1 MTTEDQYRTPLQELL
16 ARMQNDGTDRQ
27 PLIELVQWL
36 RPSSASKPEKAAEK
50 LDLLIYTIQ
59 DDPQHRATLRDYIY
73 RLFES
78 RNSIRAF
85 TELGVQSFRGFFSE
99 SWRKMSYKFLPP
111 AYPENGLMQD
121 LYYVFRK
128 RKDYRWVEHIPA
140 AKWAELFATLGYRE
154 PHTLPPGHP
163 ALLQLLNC
171 ILVLSQR
178 ITAIG
183 LEPEIV
189 GKMPEIELFD
199 SPFMVQ
205 SREISE
211 YLKHFDEPDFERT
224 TENDDY
230 RHITVMLAQCEDYI
244 QRIRKGKS
252 KFGTSLS
259 LSQSIIRLTQNI
271 ERLRIFLKLIHAT
284 PEPAFKDEAHFFQQL
299 IRAENKKYSLR
310 QHFNQNL
317 SYLAFQITEHTGKK
331 GEYYIT
337 STRSEYWKM
346 FRSALGGGFIVGF
359 LAIIKTVISSQALSL
374 FNRAFQYSMNYSL
387 GFILIQFTHSTLATK
402 QPAMTASKV
411 AAALDIS
418 KVREENM
425 KNLVEMIVRL
435 WRTQTV
441 AFAGNILFAFPVAYA
456 VAWGIEYA
464 SGAPFAS
471 GSKVEKII
479 HDLHPVDSLALF
491 HAAIAGVFLFLAGL
505 ISGYYD
511 NRNVYSKIPRR
522 IREHRRLQRI
532 FSPRRL
538 DGIATYVENNLGALA
553 GNFFLGIFLGS
564 MGPIGYFLGLPLD
577 IRHVTFASGNFGI
590 ALAGMEPPFD
600 TAVIL
605 WSLLGIALIGL
616 INFIVSYGLT
626 TAMAMKSRNVDF
638 KGTRLLLRLLL
649 QRFFS
654 RPQDFFWAPKDQP
667 PPETDE
673 GAMKP
678 LNDGTDDGPEEGQ
691 NRAGEQAGK

>member
-1 MTTEDQYRTPLQELL
+1 MRRRLTYT
-16 ARMQNDGTDRQ
+16 A
-27 PLIELVQWL
+27 
-36 RPSSASKPEKAAEK
+36 RPSSTAAPEQSAEK
-50 LDLLIYTIQ
+50 LNLLIYTLR
-59 DDPQHRATLRDYIY
+59 DDERLCNALRDYIY

-99 SWRKMSYKFLPP
+99 SRRKLSYKFLPP

-154 PHTLPPGHP
+154 PHELPPGHP

-211 YLKHFDEPDFERT
+211 YLRHFDELDFERT

-244 QRIRKGKS
+244 QQIRKGKS

-271 ERLRIFLKLIHAT
+271 ERLRVFLKLIHAT
-284 PEPAFKDEAHFFQQL
+284 EGAAFEDEARFFQQL

-331 GEYYIT
+331 GAYYIT

-374 FNRAFQYSMNYSL
+374 FSRAFQYSMNYSL

-532 FSPRRL
+532 FSTARL

-590 ALAGMEPPFD
+590 ALAGMEAPFD

-616 INFIVSYGLT
+616 VNFIVSYGLT

-673 GAMKP
+673 SAMKP
-678 LNDGTDDGPEEGQ
+678 LKDKADDVPGEGQ
-691 NRAGEQAGK
+691 NRSGEQAGK